1 MRRRPEAGG
10 PEVLLLAAGPGNET
24 GSRTSM
30 ETLIGGRSATPS
42 DIIKDGTDDSFEQD
56 VLVASQQTPVIV
68 DFWAPWC
75 GPCKQLGP
83 VIEKVV
89 REANGAVR
97 LVKINTDEH
106 PYFAQQLRVQS
117 IPAVYAF
124 KGGRPVDAFVG
135 ALPESQIRQF
145 VKKLGGAAAPS
156 PVQEAIEQAKAAF
169 EAGDEGTASAIFGQV
184 LAHEPGNVPATI
196 GLARCYAGSGDV
208 ARARQLVES
217 LPAEARKSAEAQ
229 QVLSQVELAEQ
240 AEKASGE
247 VAQLLEKIAHDPAD
261 HQARLD
267 LAVALFAGGQQEA
280 AMDQL
285 LESFKRDRNWN
296 DAAARKQLIK
306 FWEALGPTHALTVSG
321 RRRLSS
327 MMFS

>member
-1 MRRRPEAGG
+1 
-10 PEVLLLAAGPGNET
+10 
-24 GSRTSM
+24 M
-30 ETLIGGRSATPS
+30 ETLIGGRAAATPS
-42 DIIKDGTDDSFEQD
+42 DLIKDGTDESFEQD
-56 VLVASQQTPVIV
+56 VLVASQATPVIV

-83 VIEKVV
+83 IIEKVV
-89 REANGAVR
+89 KEANGAVK

-156 PVQEAIEQAKAAF
+156 PIQQALDQAKEAA
-169 EAGDEGTASAIFGQV
+169 EAGDAGTASAIYGQI
-184 LAHEPGNVPATI
+184 LAHEPGNVAAAI
-196 GLARCYAGSGDV
+196 GLARCHVDGGDTE
-208 ARARQLVES
+208 RARQLLDA
-217 LPAEARKSAEAQ
+217 LPADARKSAEAQ
-229 QVLSQVELAEQ
+229 QLLTQIELASQ
-240 AEKASGE
+240 AAQAQGE
-247 VAQLLEKIAHDPAD
+247 VAQLLEKIAHDPND
-261 HQARLD
+261 HQSRLD
-267 LAVALFAGGQQEA
+267 LAIALFGGGQQEA

-285 LESFKRDRNWN
+285 LESFKRDRAWN
-296 DAAARKQLIK
+296 ESAARRQLIK

>member
-1 MRRRPEAGG
+1 
-10 PEVLLLAAGPGNET
+10 
-24 GSRTSM
+24 M
-30 ETLIGGRSATPS
+30 ETLIGGRAAATPS
-42 DIIKDGTDDSFEQD
+42 DLIKDGTDESFEQD
-56 VLVASQQTPVIV
+56 VLVASQATPVIV
-68 DFWAPWC
+68 EFWAPWC

-83 VIEKVV
+83 IIEKVV
-89 REANGAVR
+89 KEANGAVK

-156 PVQEAIEQAKAAF
+156 PIQQALDQAKEAA
-169 EAGDEGTASAIFGQV
+169 EAGDAGTASAIYGQI
-184 LAHEPGNVPATI
+184 LAHEPGNVAAAI
-196 GLARCYAGSGDV
+196 GLARCHVDGGDTE
-208 ARARQLVES
+208 RARQLLDA
-217 LPAEARKSAEAQ
+217 LPADARKSAEAQ
-229 QVLSQVELAEQ
+229 QLLTQIELASQ
-240 AEKASGE
+240 AAQAQGE
-247 VAQLLEKIAHDPAD
+247 VAQLLEKIAHDPND
-261 HQARLD
+261 HQSRLD
-267 LAVALFAGGQQEA
+267 LAIALFGGGQQEA

-285 LESFKRDRNWN
+285 LESFKRDRAWN
-296 DAAARKQLIK
+296 ESAARRQLIK

>member
-1 MRRRPEAGG
+1 
-10 PEVLLLAAGPGNET
+10 
-24 GSRTSM
+24 M
-30 ETLIGGRSATPS
+30 ETLIGGGAAATQA
-42 DIIKDGTDDSFEQD
+42 DIIKDGTDESFEQD
-56 VLVASQQTPVIV
+56 VLLASRDTPVIV

-89 REANGAVR
+89 KEARGAVR

-145 VKKLGGAAAPS
+145 IKKLGGAAAPS
-156 PVQEAIEQAKAAF
+156 PVQQALEQAKAALD
-169 EAGDEGTASAIFGQV
+169 AGDGGTASAIYGQI
-184 LAHEPGNVPATI
+184 LAHEPGNVAAAI
-196 GLARCYAGSGDV
+196 GLARCHVDAGDID
-208 ARARQLVES
+208 RARQLLDS
-217 LPAEARKSAEAQ
+217 LPPDARKSADAQ
-229 QVLSQVELAEQ
+229 QLVTRIELAAQAEQ
-240 AEKASGE
+240 AQGE
-247 VAQLLEKIAHDPAD
+247 LAQLLEKIAHDPAD

-267 LAVALFAGGQQEA
+267 LAIALFAGGQQEA

-285 LESFKRDRNWN
+285 MESYRRDRNWN

-306 FWEALGPTHALTVSG
+306 FWEALGPTHALTVAG

-327 MMFS
+327 MMFA